1 MQAQGESRGIA
12 LLILNLGAVW
22 GWVVNATP
30 GRFTPERLGE
40 PLGRSRRAWRRENPL
55 PPPPPTGVRAPN
67 RSAWSGSLTDY
78 SIPSRHTHTHTYCI
92 YKCTYKVNIEA
103 RSRNH
108 CCRGKEMST
117 AYAECVPIALVI
129 QHAMRMRCVI
139 LLSVT
144 PLALQSFSV
153 LSHTWYVSRKKVIEH
168 NMCVLIFSTT
178 CVWNISHSNEKW
190 VRYYHKCT

>member
-1 MQAQGESRGIA
+1 
-12 LLILNLGAVW
+12 
-22 GWVVNATP
+22 
-30 GRFTPERLGE
+30 
-40 PLGRSRRAWRRENPL
+40 
-55 PPPPPTGVRAPN
+55 
-67 RSAWSGSLTDY
+67 
-78 SIPSRHTHTHTYCI
+78 
-92 YKCTYKVNIEA
+92 
-103 RSRNH
+103 
-108 CCRGKEMST
+108 MST

-178 CVWNISHSNEKW
+178 CV
-190 VRYYHKCT
+190 